1 MSKVGFIVR
10 IVFVCLA
17 AISIPA
23 MLMIDAVQAR
33 KYTDLKNQVIDLEEK
48 QSELIE
54 ENKKLITDISLLSS
68 ADTIERLAS
77 EELGMRKA
85 ETDEIIRVEMK
96 DTVK

>member
-1 MSKVGFIVR
+1 MSKVGFVVR

-17 AISIPA
+17 AISIPT

-33 KYTDLKNQVIDLEEK
+33 KYSDLRKQVISLEEK

-68 ADTIERLAS
+68 ADRIERLAS

-96 DTVK
+96 DNDK

>member
-1 MSKVGFIVR
+1 MSKVGFVVR

-33 KYTDLKNQVIDLEEK
+33 KYSDLRKQVINLEEK
-48 QSELIE
+48 QAELIE

-68 ADTIERLAS
+68 ADRIERLAS

-96 DTVK
+96 DAVK